1 MKVKRWILAIALTL
15 GLSVIARANDY
26 NDDEVYLALRDSMSY
41 AFNTGDSAHFFTA
54 VTKLEDYLLS
64 KDDLHNYY
72 TQRCNE
78 IIFMMNHQ
86 KIFEAYKAAQQLS
99 KELREKGLDKEMYM
113 AINMMGH
120 INRYCGNYDAAKKS
134 FPRSHRPDGEIWLLR
149 KHATHLYEYCQ
160 HRDGRRCQRS
170 P

>member
-26 NDDEVYLALRDSMSY
+26 NDDEVYLALRDSMRY

-86 KIFEAYKAAQQLS
+86 KIFEAYKAAKQLS

-120 INRYCGNYDAAKKS
+120 IKLSAKS
-134 FPRSHRPDGEIWLLR
+134 
-149 KHATHLYEYCQ
+149 
-160 HRDGRRCQRS
+160 S